1 MPETEGKIHAF
12 IHARLHAV
20 RSVSRSPHMR
30 DLARGGQHPPSEAA
44 ATGVAGPVAAL
55 SGSAARWGALS
66 FMVSDA
72 VLALDKFHVA
82 WDGAKV
88 VVMVTYYLGQLGIAW
103 SVHGSACRGAGA
115 KKEQ

>member
-1 MPETEGKIHAF
+1 
-12 IHARLHAV
+12 
-20 RSVSRSPHMR
+20 
-30 DLARGGQHPPSEAA
+30 
-44 ATGVAGPVAAL
+44 
-55 SGSAARWGALS
+55 
-66 FMVSDA
+66 MVSDA
-72 VLALDKFHVA
+72 VLALDKFHSA